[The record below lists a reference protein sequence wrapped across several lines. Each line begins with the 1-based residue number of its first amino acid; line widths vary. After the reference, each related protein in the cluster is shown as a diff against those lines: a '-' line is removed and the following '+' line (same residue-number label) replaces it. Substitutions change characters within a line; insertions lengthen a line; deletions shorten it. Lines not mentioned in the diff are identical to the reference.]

1 MQKFLYAAKQT
12 IESTVPNG
20 RTTAAVR
27 SQLLGFHAHVDELS
41 KVLVKGG
48 DGHVLRDRG
57 GCDKAVDKVSLRS
70 LITVQSVE
78 MDGHLTDL
86 DARAGDQAPER
97 GGNVGARMLV
107 KRFEHKQTLCQNNG
121 EHHDSNIAPI
131 TGIEQLASCSGVFV
145 VILYEIADNQIRV
158 DKSLLA
164 HGVSS

>member
-41 KVLVKGG
+41 KVQVKGG
-48 DGHVLRDRG
+48 DWHVLCDRG
-57 GCDKAVDKVSLRS
+57 GGDKAVDKVSLRS

-78 MDGHLTDL
+78 MDCHLTDL

-97 GGNVGARMLV
+97 GGNVGARMPV
-107 KRFEHKQTLCQNNG
+107 KRFEHKHTLCQNDRQY
-121 EHHDSNIAPI
+121 HDDHVAPI
-131 TGIEQLASCSGVFV
+131 AGIEQLASCSCMFV
-145 VILYEIADNQIRV
+145 VVLDQIADNHISV
-158 DKSLLA
+158 DKSLLV
-164 HGVSS
+164 HRVPS